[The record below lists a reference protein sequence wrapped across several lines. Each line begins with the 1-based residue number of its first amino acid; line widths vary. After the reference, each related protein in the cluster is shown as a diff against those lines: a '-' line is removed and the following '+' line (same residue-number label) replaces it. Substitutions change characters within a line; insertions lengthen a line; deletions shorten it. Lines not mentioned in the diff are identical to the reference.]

1 MNQLIT
7 PPELA
12 PPSVKHL
19 PTRKKVQMWA
29 QMVDE
34 GDQILLASLKQRHGS
49 MESARAAALEW
60 LERRNADHEQAV
72 ARMIGE
78 MRRRERLHAG

>member
-1 MNQLIT
+1 MNQVIPL
-7 PPELA
+7 PELA

-19 PTRKKVQMWA
+19 PTGKKVQMWA

-49 MESARAAALEW
+49 LDSARAAAIKW
-60 LERRNADHEQAV
+60 LERRNADHERAV
-72 ARMIGE
+72 ARMIRE
-78 MRRRERLHAG
+78 MRRREREHVG